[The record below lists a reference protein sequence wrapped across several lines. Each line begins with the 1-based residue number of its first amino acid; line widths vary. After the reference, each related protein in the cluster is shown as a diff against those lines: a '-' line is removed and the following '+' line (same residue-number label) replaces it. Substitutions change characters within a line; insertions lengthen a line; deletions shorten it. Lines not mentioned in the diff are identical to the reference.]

1 MNNESF
7 QSSEDFKFSNYRP
20 DLNKSDSSLDNSN
33 CVRLIIASL
42 AVNIDKL
49 QSLVNK
55 DNFFFVECI
64 TTSAALQAKIS
75 SLK

>member
-1 MNNESF
+1 MNDESF

-33 CVRLIIASL
+33 CVRLVIAL
-42 AVNIDKL
+42 IAVNIDKF

-55 DNFFFVECI
+55 DNYFLLSV
-64 TTSAALQAKIS
+64 
-75 SLK
+75 